1 MRARVTAPSTRRV
14 ERVGG
19 EVGGGGGGGA
29 GSGGGGDED
38 AEADGA
44 GAGFF
49 EGFDLAEADA
59 GGELV
64 ALVEDGFGVGGSGL
78 EGAGEYVGG

>member
-1 MRARVTAPSTRRV
+1 MLS
-14 ERVGG
+14 
-19 EVGGGGGGGA
+19 
-29 GSGGGGDED
+29 DKD

-49 EGFDLAEADA
+49 EGFDLAEADH

-64 ALVEDGFGVGGSGL
+64 AFVEDDFSVGGSGF
-78 EGAGEYVGG
+78 EGAGEDVGGDGFQVDAGLSFGRHEF